1 MHFEYIE
8 IGFEVSEE
16 YMFGF
21 GRKGRGSGRCG
32 VQGHHRQC
40 NCRAAGGMSL
50 NDASEQQRYIII
62 SNPDRKTME
71 MGVYVGGV
79 VTVQKNDRSEPNI
92 VIGVG
97 DARYIIPRVLATRIL
112 IK

>member
-1 MHFEYIE
+1 
-8 IGFEVSEE
+8 
-16 YMFGF
+16 
-21 GRKGRGSGRCG
+21 
-32 VQGHHRQC
+32 
-40 NCRAAGGMSL
+40 MSL